1 MDTATFLAFLGT
13 CFIVEITPGPNMGYL
28 AILSIQKG
36 KKAGFAAVAGVASG
50 LLLVGL
56 AAASGLAL
64 LIAQSPV
71 LYEILRWTGIL
82 YLFWLAWEGWWPEK
96 EDPADK
102 ASLLH
107 SHHKYFKRGLLTNM
121 LNPKAAVFYI
131 AMLPGFIQ
139 STDHIGAQFLFLT
152 LVYVLVAT
160 LVHALVVLLA
170 SWARRFL
177 SSPRQAMLV
186 RRTLSI
192 LLALIAVWLG
202 WTTHR

>member
-1 MDTATFLAFLGT
+1 MDTATFLAFLGA

-36 KKAGFAAVAGVASG
+36 KRSGLSAVAGVASG

-71 LYEILRWTGIL
+71 LYEILRWTGVF
-82 YLFWLAWEGWWPEK
+82 YLLWLAWEGWWPEK
-96 EDPADK
+96 EDPAEQ
-102 ASLLH
+102 SGHLH
-107 SHHKYFKRGLLTNM
+107 GERKYFKRGLLTNM

-131 AMLPGFIQ
+131 AMLPGFIE
-139 STDHIGAQFLFLT
+139 STDHIATQFLFLT

-160 LVHALVVLLA
+160 VVHTLVVLLA

-177 SSPRQAMLV
+177 SSPEQAMIV
-186 RRTLSI
+186 RRILSV
-192 LLALIAVWLG
+192 LLALIAIWLG
-202 WTTHR
+202 WATHR